1 MVIVMKKQKTFKIL
15 NILTKQQIELIKKS
29 LQKGGRKRK

>member
-1 MVIVMKKQKTFKIL
+1 MVIVMKKQRHAL
-15 NILTKQQIELIKKS
+15 SILTKQQIELIKKS